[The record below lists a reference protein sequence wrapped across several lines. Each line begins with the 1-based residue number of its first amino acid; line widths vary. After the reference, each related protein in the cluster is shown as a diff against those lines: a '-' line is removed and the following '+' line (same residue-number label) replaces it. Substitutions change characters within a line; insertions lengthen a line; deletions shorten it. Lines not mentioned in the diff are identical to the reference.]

1 MDYTNVLPVG
11 NKRNPVS
18 INQSVLCQIKK
29 KKNRS
34 VVWTNIKIEHMQDNN
49 VSNWGNIYSGLR
61 YMPFQKMSIK

>member
-29 KKNRS
+29 KK
-34 VVWTNIKIEHMQDNN
+34 IE
-49 VSNWGNIYSGLR
+49 VLFEPIL
-61 YMPFQKMSIK
+61 K